1 MTENITYNH
10 RGIRTS
16 PQPSTLIGG
25 VAAAEHVGDI
35 GITQGNQQHTRH
47 TTELELVKEA
57 TENDEG
63 LPLKKRGGA
72 TTETRGAL
80 SIFRR
85 YHHLSSSRFF
95 LNTKHNKGRSST
107 TLTWVKLQPHRKS
120 LPFLPRVQ
128 QHIFMVK
135 CFTTYWIDRFLLLFP
150 PEKYTCF
157 GRPTKLSFSYTF
169 LFLPLLF
176 RQKKMVDC
184 VDVTRA
190 RSDGMFLWY
199 QRTRSSR
206 QLWSQSSIMHP
217 ITRVGK

>member
-1 MTENITYNH
+1 MTKVCLWR
-10 RGIRTS
+10 RG
-16 PQPSTLIGG
+16 G
-25 VAAAEHVGDI
+25 
-35 GITQGNQQHTRH
+35 
-47 TTELELVKEA
+47 
-57 TENDEG
+57 
-63 LPLKKRGGA
+63 GGA